1 MFLSSATK
9 ACSSSSV
16 GKTTTTAAVA
26 QTKTLPPRGCR
37 DERRAS
43 LKKKKKKNGPSES
56 LLVLSRGGRR
66 GRFLTRNEA
75 IADRLTESGE
85 DNEQRERRGKKKE
98 ETLTL
103 QTNNNSSSKL
113 AALATL
119 LERAVVRDLADELA
133 NEDATCSVEYDQEVF
148 EECTNKVTE
157 QLAEVVVLCNSA
169 DMASKYSSNL
179 RNKELSRLRGSLW
192 NLRVLLESYCA
203 TKGGCSLNVRHRF
216 ETLRSAAM
224 EVLPASKRLKKGP
237 EATAIPNLQAVMEP
251 RVKSF
256 EEVMGTAAS
265 SSGGEEDVDNK
276 ISQREIA
283 FYRGGQPSVEGRS
296 WLSKNGFTRVVDLRG
311 EDRDNQWVK
320 PFGGGDGQGTFNQN
334 KKFDTTNIP
343 ITDMGVPTKE
353 QVEEFIDIANDVLEK
368 NKTKKAGES
377 KEKMLL
383 HCKAGIGRTGCL
395 VACWRISRGVDVE
408 EALAMEA
415 GLVCDFG
422 CIAQE
427 QFVRDYA
434 ADLKHETEVK
444 KFEQAVEKSKFET
457 DAKYRTSYDP
467 VNEYGSMG
475 DVTDVSAMGSNMMG
489 NVSASGEFSSLDQ
502 APDMYLIRTDGFSCT
517 RELVENREL
526 KISHPSTQQMILV
539 WREPP
544 KTIFLLKKI
553 GNALLPQL
561 VEVAHALM
569 TMGMHVILDT
579 DVKREL
585 EDETIK
591 LETVDEQ
598 NRTEVRT
605 KALWVEKDSKG
616 KIPKEDW
623 GTIDVCVCLGGD
635 GVILHASKMFQG
647 PTPPVLGFHLGS
659 LGFLTNHPGNDM
671 APSLLMALGRGPPI
685 ANISGGV
692 PITLRMR
699 LLCEVFKFADKVE
712 NGGNGEPSFT
722 YTILNEVL
730 VDRGPSPF
738 LSKIEAYDRG
748 QLITSIQADGVML
761 ATATGSTAYSVS
773 AGGSMVHP
781 NVQAILMTPICP
793 HTLSFRPVIFPDS
806 VEVELRVSENAR
818 NSAWVS
824 FDGRE
829 RCELCRGD
837 SVFVKMSEYPV
848 PTINFENQTGDFIS
862 SLRRCLKWNEREEQ
876 QVFDASQVA
885 ALRMMNENAAKSEA
899 SDEWSSR

>member
-1 MFLSSATK
+1 MTMIASNRSISGGQKQSASSNNVNRNARRSRTTIAPMMSK
-9 ACSSSSV
+9 AR
-16 GKTTTTAAVA
+16 AIEE
-26 QTKTLPPRGCR
+26 RGR
-37 DERRAS
+37 T
-43 LKKKKKKNGPSES
+43 
-56 LLVLSRGGRR
+56 GRR
-66 GRFLTRNEA
+66 GLEKTSA
-75 IADRLTESGE
+75 
-85 DNEQRERRGKKKE
+85 KE
-98 ETLTL
+98 EKKDVVVVAGQIKLT
-103 QTNNNSSSKL
+103 T
-113 AALATL
+113 LATL

-133 NEDATCSVEYDQEVF
+133 LDECSVDYDQDEF

-169 DMASKYSSNL
+169 DVASKYSVNL
-179 RNKELSRLRGSLW
+179 RNKELSRLRAALW
-192 NLRVLLESYCA
+192 NLRVILESYCA

-224 EVLPASKRLKKGP
+224 DVLHPRKRLKKGP
-237 EATAIPNLQAVMEP
+237 SGTAIPNLQAVMVP
-251 RVKSF
+251 MCDCNVAVTDSVDDDNNKNNVDIDNRV
-256 EEVMGTAAS
+256 
-265 SSGGEEDVDNK
+265 
-276 ISQREIA
+276 SQREVA
-283 FYRGGQPSVEGRS
+283 FYRGGQPSVEGRA
-296 WLSKNGFTRVVDLRG
+296 WLAKNGFTKVVDLRG

-320 PFGGGDGQGTFNQN
+320 PFGGGEGQGSFNQN
-334 KKFDTTNIP
+334 KKFETMSIP
-343 ITDMGVPTKE
+343 IRDMDVPKME
-353 QVEEFIDIANDVLEK
+353 QVKEFIKIANDVLEK
-368 NKTKKAGES
+368 NKTKKPGEP
-377 KEKMLL
+377 KEKLLL

-395 VACWRISRGVDVE
+395 VACWRISRGVDLE
-408 EALAMEA
+408 EALGMES

-422 CIAQE
+422 SISQE
-427 QFVRDYA
+427 QFVRDFA
-434 ADLKHETEVK
+434 AELKHEEERK
-444 KFEQAVEKSKFET
+444 KFEKAVENSKFET
-457 DAKYRTSYDP
+457 SPKLRAGYDP

-475 DVTDVSAMGSNMMG
+475 DVTDASSMGSAMGS
-489 NVSASGEFSSLDQ
+489 VAASGEFSSLDQ

-517 RELVENREL
+517 REMVENREL
-526 KISHPSTQQMILV
+526 KIAHPSTQQMILV

-569 TMGMHVILDT
+569 TMGMNVVLDT

-585 EDETIK
+585 EDASIK
-591 LETVDEQ
+591 FETVDEK

-605 KALWVEKDSKG
+605 KALWIDKDSKG
-616 KIPKEDW
+616 KIPKGDF
-623 GTIDVCVCLGGD
+623 GAIDVCVCLGGD

-647 PTPPVLGFHLGS
+647 PMPPVLGFHLGS
-659 LGFLTNHPGNDM
+659 LGFLTNHPGDDM
-671 APSLLMALGRGPPI
+671 APSLLMALGRGPPV

-699 LLCEVFKFADKVE
+699 LICEVFKYADKIE
-712 NGGNGEPSFT
+712 NGGSGKSSFV

-738 LSKIEAYDRG
+738 LSKIDAYDRG

-885 ALRMMNENAAKSEA
+885 ALRTMNEQAAQK
-899 SDEWSSR
+899 

>member
-1 MFLSSATK
+1 MEFTRV
-9 ACSSSSV
+9 V
-16 GKTTTTAAVA
+16 GVV
-26 QTKTLPPRGCR
+26 LR
-37 DERRAS
+37 DERRVFAERETS
-43 LKKKKKKNGPSES
+43 IRDVAFGGDGSVTGVEAFKK
-56 LLVLSRGGRR
+56 R
-66 GRFLTRNEA
+66 
-75 IADRLTESGE
+75 
-85 DNEQRERRGKKKE
+85 
-98 ETLTL
+98 
-103 QTNNNSSSKL
+103 
-113 AALATL
+113 
-119 LERAVVRDLADELA
+119 
-133 NEDATCSVEYDQEVF
+133 
-148 EECTNKVTE
+148 
-157 QLAEVVVLCNSA
+157 
-169 DMASKYSSNL
+169 
-179 RNKELSRLRGSLW
+179 
-192 NLRVLLESYCA
+192 
-203 TKGGCSLNVRHRF
+203 
-216 ETLRSAAM
+216 
-224 EVLPASKRLKKGP
+224 P

-320 PFGGGDGQGTFNQN
+320 PFGGGDGQGTLNQN

-475 DVTDVSAMGSNMMG
+475 DVTDVSAMGSNMI
-489 NVSASGEFSSLDQ
+489 STSGEFSSLDQ

-738 LSKIEAYDRG
+738 SQNRSVRSRATHHLHPSRRRHARHGHWIHRLLRLRRWFHGSPERSGYFDDSNLPTHPLLPPRHLPRLG
-748 QLITSIQADGVML
+748 RSRTSRLGK
-761 ATATGSTAYSVS
+761 
-773 AGGSMVHP
+773 
-781 NVQAILMTPICP
+781 
-793 HTLSFRPVIFPDS
+793 R
-806 VEVELRVSENAR
+806 R

>member
-1 MFLSSATK
+1 MTMLSSSTTALPRRD
-9 ACSSSSV
+9 AMSSSSMALLLNNRNRKG
-16 GKTTTTAAVA
+16 GKARGAVRA
-26 QTKTLPPRGCR
+26 TRSLPRIPQR
-37 DERRAS
+37 
-43 LKKKKKKNGPSES
+43 
-56 LLVLSRGGRR
+56 
-66 GRFLTRNEA
+66 TRNKA
-75 IADRLTESGE
+75 IADHNRLGEEEESKGKTEK
-85 DNEQRERRGKKKE
+85 DVLLK
-98 ETLTL
+98 TL
-103 QTNNNSSSKL
+103 QNSSKL

-133 NEDATCSVEYDQEVF
+133 NEDAQCTVDYDQEVF

-169 DMASKYSSNL
+169 DIASKYSSNL
-179 RNKELSRLRGSLW
+179 RNKELARLRGSLW

-256 EEVMGTAAS
+256 EEIMGADS
-265 SSGGEEDVDNK
+265 SSSDSSSSSSSSSSEEDMDNK

-320 PFGGGDGQGTFNQN
+320 PFGGGDGQGSFNQS

-353 QVEEFIDIANDVLEK
+353 QVQEFIDIANEVLEK
-368 NKTKKAGES
+368 NKMKKPGEP

-408 EALAMEA
+408 EALGMEL

-422 CIAQE
+422 SIAQE

-434 ADLKHETEVK
+434 ADLKHSMEVK
-444 KFEQAVEKSKFET
+444 KFEQAVENSKFET

-475 DVTDVSAMGSNMMG
+475 DVTDVSAMGANMMG
-489 NVSASGEFSSLDQ
+489 GVSASGEFSSLDQ

-553 GNALLPQL
+553 GHALLPQL

-569 TMGMHVILDT
+569 TMGMNVILDT

-605 KALWVEKDSKG
+605 KALWVEKDAKG

-699 LLCEVFKFADKVE
+699 LRCEVFKFADKIE
-712 NGGNGEPSFT
+712 NGGNGEPSFV

-818 NSAWVS
+818 NSAWAS

-885 ALRMMNENAAKSEA
+885 ALRMMNENASKSENPDA
-899 SDEWSSR
+899 WGAR

>member
-1 MFLSSATK
+1 MSHVRAAHWWEPPRLRLA
-9 ACSSSSV
+9 
-16 GKTTTTAAVA
+16 AAVDGDDA
-26 QTKTLPPRGCR
+26 L
-37 DERRAS
+37 RR
-43 LKKKKKKNGPSES
+43 
-56 LLVLSRGGRR
+56 GRR
-66 GRFLTRNEA
+66 GRRGRSERRRRTRTNKA
-75 IADRLTESGE
+75 TPTADDGRVKDDD
-85 DNEQRERRGKKKE
+85 DNEDVE
-98 ETLTL
+98 ETTTTTTTT
-103 QTNNNSSSKL
+103 QVKMPQNASKL
-113 AALATL
+113 ASLATL

-133 NEDATCSVEYDQEVF
+133 NEDAECSVDYDQEVF
-148 EECTNKVTE
+148 EECTNRVTE

-169 DMASKYSSNL
+169 DIASKYSSNL
-179 RNKELSRLRGSLW
+179 RNKELSRLRGALW

-216 ETLRSAAM
+216 ESLRSAAM
-224 EVLPASKRLKKGP
+224 EVLPASKRLQKGP

-251 RVKSF
+251 GVKSF
-256 EEVMGTAAS
+256 EEVMNDGDDNCSCS
-265 SSGGEEDVDNK
+265 SEEDVDNK
-276 ISQREIA
+276 TSKREIA

-296 WLSKNGFTRVVDLRG
+296 WLAKNGFTHVIDLRR

-320 PFGGGDGQGTFNQN
+320 PFGGGNGQGSFNTN
-334 KKFDTTNIP
+334 RKFDTTRIP

-353 QVEEFIDIANDVLEK
+353 QVKEFIDIANDVLER
-368 NKTKKAGES
+368 NKMKKPGEP

-395 VACWRISRGVDVE
+395 VACWRISRGMDVE
-408 EALAMEA
+408 RALGMEL

-422 CIAQE
+422 SIAQE

-434 ADLKHETEVK
+434 ADLKHEMEVK
-444 KFEQAVEKSKFET
+444 KFEKAIENSKFET
-457 DAKYRTSYDP
+457 EAKYRTSYDP

-475 DVTDVSAMGSNMMG
+475 DITDVSAMGSNMDG
-489 NVSASGEFSSLDQ
+489 GVSASGEFSNLDQ

-517 RELVENREL
+517 REHVENREL

-561 VEVAHALM
+561 IEIAHALM
-569 TMGMHVILDT
+569 TMGMNVILDT

-585 EDETIK
+585 EDEMIK
-591 LETVDEQ
+591 LETVDERT
-598 NRTEVRT
+598 RTEVRT
-605 KALWVEKDSKG
+605 KAFWVQKDAKG
-616 KIPKEDW
+616 KIPKDDW

-647 PTPPVLGFHLGS
+647 PMPLVLGFHLGS
-659 LGFLTNHPGNDM
+659 LGFLMNHPGNEM
-671 APSLLMALGRGPPI
+671 ASSLLMALGRGPQI

-699 LLCEVFKFADKVE
+699 LRCEVFKFADKVE
-712 NGGNGEPSFT
+712 NGGNGEPSFV
-722 YTILNEVL
+722 YTVLNEVL

-848 PTINFENQTGDFIS
+848 PTINYENQTGDFIS

-885 ALRMMNENAAKSEA
+885 ALRMMNENAGKS
-899 SDEWSSR
+899 SDRGNGWGAR

>member
-1 MFLSSATK
+1 MFLSSSA
-9 ACSSSSV
+9 ASSS
-16 GKTTTTAAVA
+16 TAGAAGGGAGVA
-26 QTKTLPPRGCR
+26 KTKTPRCC
-37 DERRAS
+37 ERRAS
-43 LKKKKKKNGPSES
+43 LKKKNASS
-56 LLVLSRGGRR
+56 SLVLLRGGRR
-66 GRFLTRNEA
+66 GKLTRNEA

-85 DNEQRERRGKKKE
+85 DNEQQQRRGKKE

-103 QTNNNSSSKL
+103 QTNNNSSSSKL
-113 AALATL
+113 AALSTL

-133 NEDATCSVEYDQEVF
+133 NEDAMCSVEYDQEVF

-256 EEVMGTAAS
+256 EEVM
-265 SSGGEEDVDNK
+265 
-276 ISQREIA
+276 EIA

-368 NKTKKAGES
+368 NKMKKSGEP

-434 ADLKHETEVK
+434 TDLKHETEVK

-885 ALRMMNENAAKSEA
+885 ALRMMNENAAKSES